1 MKHFLRTI
9 LVLSLLIIIFTI
21 ISQYFL
27 ILHYFFII
35 SFFMFIILC
44 QFHLL
49 LVSITKVFLVIE
61 AMIQLFS
68 FIIISF
74 IKDDALIHEI
84 IRFQA

>member
-1 MKHFLRTI
+1 
-9 LVLSLLIIIFTI
+9 
-21 ISQYFL
+21 
-27 ILHYFFII
+27 
-35 SFFMFIILC
+35 MFIILC